1 MDLQDILSRVPD
13 YQEFFT
19 VDEMDQRTLE
29 LAREFPDVVKV
40 SEVGRSRWGRPIHCL
55 TIGSGSQ
62 NALIFGCP
70 HPNEPIGAM
79 MLDFL
84 TRELAQNEALRKELD
99 FTWYIVKTSDP
110 DGTSLNEGWFK
121 GPFTIT
127 NYARNF
133 YRPAY
138 AQQVEWSFP
147 IEYKT
152 LKFDAPIPETQAL
165 MKIID
170 EKRPAFIYSLH
181 NSGFGGCYWYLSDG
195 DEALYQQ
202 LYKTPASQGIPLSLG
217 EPEMPY
223 CVELYPAIYKSVGV
237 IDHYDYLEKFMPGK
251 DPADMLTSGTSS
263 DEYASLHSPGPVRS
277 LINEMPYF
285 FDPRVDDT
293 SPSGKSR
300 LECQLECFEE
310 SEKVIALMAR
320 LYEKAKPFVTT
331 WNPFFLAAED
341 RVKNNVDLSAN
352 KEWARSNP
360 EFQKPATVAQE
371 FDNLYISRFYLN
383 LNMAILRRACV
394 YEKEHAQSL
403 TDEARR
409 VLDEVERAA
418 EERLAADS
426 AFLEEHMNYSAIP
439 IRKLV
444 KIQAASGLIYAQYVH
459 GKNQEPQKA

>member
-1 MDLQDILSRVPD
+1 MDLKDILSRVPD

-19 VDEMDQRTLE
+19 VDEMDKRTLA
-29 LAREFPDVVKV
+29 LAQEFPDVVKV
-40 SEVGRSRWGRPIHCL
+40 EQIGRSRWGRPIHCL
-55 TIGSGSQ
+55 VIGSGSQ
-62 NALIFGCP
+62 NALVFGCP

-84 TRELAQNEALRKELD
+84 TRELAENEALRRELD
-99 FTWYIVKTSDP
+99 YTWYIVKTSDP

-147 IEYKT
+147 IDYKT
-152 LKFDAPIPETQAL
+152 LRFDSPIPETQAL
-165 MKIID
+165 MRIID
-170 EKRPAFIYSLH
+170 EKHPTFIYSLH
-181 NSGFGGCYWYLSDG
+181 NSGFGGCYWYLTDG
-195 DEALYQQ
+195 DEALYKH
-202 LYKTPASQGIPLSLG
+202 LYETPAREGIPLSLG

-223 CVELYPAIYKSVGV
+223 CEELYPGIYKSVGV
-237 IDHYDYLEKFMPGK
+237 IAHYDYLEKFMPGA
-251 DPADMLTSGTSS
+251 DPAAQLTSGTSS
-263 DEYASLHSPGPVRS
+263 DEYANLRSSFLVRS

-293 SPSGKSR
+293 SLSKRSR
-300 LECQLECFEE
+300 PECQLECFEA
-310 SEKVIALMAR
+310 SEKLMVLMKELCDKVR
-320 LYEKAKPFVTT
+320 PCIKT
-331 WNPFFLAAED
+331 WNPFFLSAED
-341 RVKNNVDLSAN
+341 RLANGTDLSAN

-383 LNMAILRRACV
+383 LNMAILRRACI
-394 YEKEHAQSL
+394 YEKEHAQDL
-403 TDEARR
+403 DEQTRQI
-409 VLDEVERAA
+409 LDEVEKAA
-418 EERLAADS
+418 GERLAADS

-439 IRKLV
+439 IQKLV
-444 KIQAASGLIYAQYVH
+444 RIQAASGLIYAQYVH
-459 GKNQEPQKA
+459 EKNA